1 MINLYYVQ
9 VSGDTFIRHIHDVE
23 PTHWD
28 EDNFCLVRRLT
39 PDRVERFGVHQLKL
53 VTPPYYNPATQKRE
67 HGPALLIDGVWTQ
80 NYIVSDLT
88 ADEIEAMRPPVP
100 QSVSMRQARLALL
113 NAGLL
118 DDVEAAIITMDEPQ
132 RTQTQIEWEY
142 AQIVER
148 DNALVAA
155 LGPKLGLDDAAIDS
169 LFSMAATL

>member
-1 MINLYYVQ
+1 MNILVDSDGLAWVLVKNGDP
-9 VSGDTFIRHIHDVE
+9 VSARQDGLFIGNPVHSIFSIGASEDWAIVAS
-23 PTHWD
+23 D
-28 EDNFCLVRRLT
+28 EVPNDWKPGRYF
-39 PDRVERFGVHQLKL
+39 
-53 VTPPYYNPATQKRE
+53 
-67 HGPALLIDGVWTQ
+67 LIDGEWSL
-80 NYIVSDLT
+80 N
-88 ADEIEAMRPPVP
+88 DEWQETVIEATPAPEAAS
-100 QSVSMRQARLALL
+100 QSITMRQARLALL

-142 AQIVER
+142 AQEVQR

>member
-9 VSGDTFIRHIHDVE
+9 ADGDTFIRHIHDVE
-23 PTHWD
+23 PTRWD
-28 EDNFCLVRRLT
+28 DDNFCLVRRLT

-100 QSVSMRQARLALL
+100 QSITMRQARLALL

-142 AQIVER
+142 AQTVQR

>member
-1 MINLYYVQ
+1 MRAHILENGVVTNTIEVDSLDVMPGLIE
-9 VSGDTFIRHIHDVE
+9 GDIGGIGGL
-23 PTHWD
+23 WD
-28 EDNFCLVRRLT
+28 GKVLT
-39 PDRVERFGVHQLKL
+39 P
-53 VTPPYYNPATQKRE
+53 PPEPA
-67 HGPALLIDGVWTQ
+67 
-80 NYIVSDLT
+80 
-88 ADEIEAMRPPVP
+88 PPVP
-100 QSVSMRQARLALL
+100 QSITMRQARLALL
-113 NAGLL
+113 NASLL